1 MTYKER
7 MKWFHEA
14 RFGIYIHF
22 GLYSL
27 LGRGEWTM
35 YSERIP
41 ADEYARLADRFNPAP
56 GCAEEW
62 AAVAKRAGA
71 KYMVL
76 TTRHHEGFC
85 LFDSKYSDY
94 TSAKHGCKRDIVREY
109 VEAAR
114 AAGLKV
120 GLYYSL
126 LDWRYP
132 GYFEPEKYPKSK
144 KELVKYVHN
153 QVRELMTN
161 YGKIDLLEYDG
172 GWMANYPHDSKEQ
185 RVEFWN
191 ARELN
196 AMVRELQPEIIINN
210 RSGLQE
216 DIDTPEQVVKASGAG
231 RAWESCMCIG
241 DSCCWG
247 YTRFNPNWKT
257 PVQLVQ
263 HLVNAATGEGNYLL
277 NIGPQPDGRIR
288 IEEIERLSAIGDWL
302 RNNGEAVYGSKRC
315 DLVGCCTPD
324 SVDLNL
330 QGPWGRKKNTG
341 YWFCFR
347 WPGSQATAVRVATK
361 PLKVTILGNDK
372 TAYPFTWDAE
382 TQRMTVTGLP
392 GIPPDPKC
400 TVLKVQFEE
409 EPKRGY
415 EADKSAWLSGKKKKR
430 KS

>member
-1 MTYKER
+1 MTYEER

-14 RFGIYIHF
+14 RFGIYVHF

-27 LGRGEWTM
+27 LERGEWTM

-41 ADEYARLADRFNPAP
+41 KEEYAALADRFDPVP
-56 GCAEEW
+56 GCAGEW
-62 AAVAKRAGA
+62 VQAAKRAGA

-76 TTRHHEGFC
+76 TTRHHEGFS
-85 LFDSKYSDY
+85 LFDSKYSDF
-94 TSAKHGCKRDIVREY
+94 TSAKRGCRRDIVREY

-132 GYFEPEKYPKSK
+132 GYFEPGKYPENKAA
-144 KELVKYVHN
+144 LVAYVHN

-172 GWMANYPHDSKEQ
+172 GWMANYPNDSPEQ
-185 RVEFWN
+185 RIDFWH

-196 AMVRELQPEIIINN
+196 AMVRELQPGIIINN

-216 DIDTPEQVVKASGAG
+216 DIDTPEQVVKASASG
-231 RAWESCMCIG
+231 RAWETCMCIG

-257 PVQLVQ
+257 PVQLIQ
-263 HLVNAATGEGNYLL
+263 HLVTAATGEGNFLL
-277 NIGPQPDGRIR
+277 NIGPGPDGRLR
-288 IEEIERLSAIGDWL
+288 AEELERLAVMGDWL
-302 RNNGEAVYGSKRC
+302 EKNGEAIRSSRRC
-315 DLVGCCTPD
+315 ELIGTCTPD

-330 QGPWGRKKNTG
+330 QGPWARKGNTG

-347 WPGSQATAVRVATK
+347 WPGTRATAVRVASR
-361 PLKVTILGNDK
+361 PLKVTLLGGDG
-372 TAYPFTWDAE
+372 TAFPFTWDPG
-382 TQRMTVTGLP
+382 TQRLIITELP
-392 GIPPDPKC
+392 SVPPDPNC
-400 TVLKVQFEE
+400 TVLEVLFEE
-409 EPKRGY
+409 VPRRGV
-415 EADKSAWLSGKKKKR
+415 ESDKSAWLSPAT
-430 KS
+430 